1 MDNKVVSKVKK
12 PRFVR
17 KDWYK
22 ISSLGL
28 RRKKKQVWR
37 KPKGRHNKLRE
48 KKKSH
53 GAWPSIGY
61 RSPRIIRGRVKGIKP
76 VLVHNEMELE
86 NLSKDNAIIIAH
98 VGLKNKGKIV
108 KKAVVGG
115 IRILNLNVKEFLKEL
130 EAKSGEANKKPAQ
143 VQEAKEN
150 KK

>member
-1 MDNKVVSKVKK
+1 MDNKKAGRIKK

-17 KDWYK
+17 KDWHK

-61 RSPRIIRGRVKGIKP
+61 RSPMIIRGTINGIKP

-98 VGLKNKGKIV
+98 IGLKNKSKIV
-108 KKAVVGG
+108 KKAVAKN
-115 IRILNLNVKEFLKEL
+115 IRILNLNAEEFLKGL
-130 EAKSGEANKKPAQ
+130 EAKSGEADKKPAK
-143 VQEAKEN
+143 VQEAKES